1 MCEFIVKV
9 SNKMAL
15 NSKTNTTSV
24 SVDDVVLNGILEVL
38 SKSNSKVWSGTMTEL
53 NSALVRVLGR
63 KRSEVLPGSPGA
75 LRTVTNRVVN
85 RLRNRKISVKFVRTT
100 DHTRTRLVRFAR

>member
-1 MCEFIVKV
+1 MKV

-15 NSKTNTTSV
+15 NSKNDTASV
-24 SVDDVVLNGILEVL
+24 NVNDVVLNGILEVV
-38 SKSNSKVWSGTMTEL
+38 KKNNAKVWLGTMTEL

-63 KRSEVLPGSPGA
+63 KRSEILPGSPSA

-100 DHTRTRLVRFAR
+100 DHTRTRLVRFTR

>member
-1 MCEFIVKV
+1 MV
-9 SNKMAL
+9 S
-15 NSKTNTTSV
+15 NSKTNAV
-24 SVDDVVLNGILEVL
+24 STNVDDVVLNGILEVL
-38 SKSNSKVWSGTMTEL
+38 KKNNAKVWSGTMTEL

-63 KRSEVLPGSPGA
+63 SRSQILPGSPGA

-100 DHTRTRLVRFAR
+100 DHTRTRLVKFTR